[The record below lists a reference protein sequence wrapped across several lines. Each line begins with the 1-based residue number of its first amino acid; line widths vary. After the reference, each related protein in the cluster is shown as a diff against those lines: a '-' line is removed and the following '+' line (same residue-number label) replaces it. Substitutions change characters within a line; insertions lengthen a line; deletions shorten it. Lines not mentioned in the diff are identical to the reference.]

1 MPNINDYIG
10 PDGCDL
16 DYKGSDNE
24 PREDDESF
32 VNTRFT
38 NYATLQDFLRDH
50 HTKKKIDKA
59 VRGFWKG
66 VDNAESE

>member
-16 DYKGSDNE
+16 DYKGSDHE
-24 PREDDESF
+24 QREDDESF

-38 NYATLQDFLRDH
+38 NSDFGCSGCSL
-50 HTKKKIDKA
+50 TI
-59 VRGFWKG
+59 GSIGILLF
-66 VDNAESE
+66 